1 MENIDIEKIAL
12 ELYPPRIDAYME
24 GVIDWNLNIR
34 KAYIESH
41 KQKKEPVKKY
51 TDDDIA
57 YIRKVEFFIKLFVLK
72 NHTFGLGN
80 GLLIVIGKRP
90 SVNSSF
96 DISTGLYFILFK
108 SSSLS
113 FIKNG
118 APIAIC
124 NALEPIILAFSY
136 LV

>member
-1 MENIDIEKIAL
+1 MENIDIEKLAL

-57 YIRKVEFFIKLFVLK
+57 YIRNMLMEGALTNMSCASAIV
-72 NHTFGLGN
+72 GLDRYIN
-80 GLLIVIGKRP
+80 MI
-90 SVNSSF
+90 NSYN
-96 DISTGLYFILFK
+96 L
-108 SSSLS
+108 
-113 FIKNG
+113 
-118 APIAIC
+118 
-124 NALEPIILAFSY
+124 
-136 LV
+136 

>member
-51 TDDDIA
+51 TDDDIS
-57 YIRKVEFFIKLFVLK
+57 YIRNMLIDGALTNMGCASAIVELDRYI
-72 NHTFGLGN
+72 N
-80 GLLIVIGKRP
+80 LL
-90 SVNSSF
+90 
-96 DISTGLYFILFK
+96 
-108 SSSLS
+108 
-113 FIKNG
+113 
-118 APIAIC
+118 
-124 NALEPIILAFSY
+124 NARS
-136 LV
+136 